1 MSIQSEK
8 QKEKVES
15 SSKQTSTPS
24 GTSLSGTSLSG
35 TPLSGSPSSEALG
48 KKKDARAKRESPLRL
63 VLVLTMVCA
72 VAAAA
77 LAGVNELTK
86 KPIER
91 ARYRFKLASVNK
103 VLPECDNDPGKETVK
118 ITGPGGEK
126 ITVYRC
132 LKGGEVVAVAYSVDT
147 EKNKN
152 PPYSGVIE
160 VLVGVSQEG
169 RIVTSPKDKVV
180 GVSILNHSE
189 TPGLG
194 AQITGDAFLR
204 SFADQNFVGRN
215 LSKGTQSCGHQGDCR
230 KWAVRK
236 DDPGGFVDVISG
248 ATISTRAVT
257 EAVQRALAV
266 FNSKKEEMFR
276 DE

>member
-1 MSIQSEK
+1 MGIQSEK
-8 QKEKVES
+8 QKEEVE
-15 SSKQTSTPS
+15 
-24 GTSLSGTSLSG
+24 TSLKQAPMTSSTLD
-35 TPLSGSPSSEALG
+35 
-48 KKKDARAKRESPLRL
+48 KKKDARTKRESPLRL

-118 ITGPGGEK
+118 IVGPGGEK

-132 LKGGEVVAVAYSVDT
+132 LKGEEIIAVAYSVDT

-169 RIVTSPKDKVV
+169 RIVTSPKDETV
-180 GVSILNHSE
+180 GVAILKHSE

-204 SFADQNFVGRN
+204 SFADENLVGRT
-215 LSKGTQSCGHQGDCR
+215 LAKGNQSCGLQGDCR
-230 KWAVRK
+230 KWAVSK
-236 DDPGGFVDVISG
+236 DDPSGFVDVISG

-257 EAVQRALAV
+257 EAVHRALV
-266 FNSKKEEMFR
+266 LFNSKKEEMFR